1 MEDPAVVLSG
11 RMTLSLITPRI
22 PTPLSHD
29 HPTIR
34 TKSTENLHENGH
46 NGDQGGDMKVEVSN
60 IVVMEKL
67 ETHEHQHEK

>member
-1 MEDPAVVLSG
+1 MVLSG

-46 NGDQGGDMKVEVSN
+46 NGDHEGDDMKVEVSN

-67 ETHEHQHEK
+67 ETHEHNEK